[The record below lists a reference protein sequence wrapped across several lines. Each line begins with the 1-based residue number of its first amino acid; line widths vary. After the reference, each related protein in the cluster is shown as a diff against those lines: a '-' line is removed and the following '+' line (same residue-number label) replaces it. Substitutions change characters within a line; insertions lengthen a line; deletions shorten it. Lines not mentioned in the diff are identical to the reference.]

1 MAHLVEKVVDG
12 YNDIFI
18 NRRDPRVDGW
28 LFMDSP
34 WPTFFLCISYVLLV
48 KVIGPRC
55 MKNRPPFDL
64 RRLLVFY
71 NAAQVVFSTWLFYE
85 IGMSGWFTHYS
96 LRCQPV
102 DYSDNPSA
110 IRMAHASWWYYFSK
124 FTEFLDTIFFVLHK
138 KNEHISMLHVIHHGC
153 MPMSVWFGV
162 KFTAGGH
169 STFFGLVNTFVHIV
183 MYVYYMLAAMGPKY
197 RRYIWWK
204 KYLTNFQMIQ
214 FILIFSHA
222 FQLCF
227 TECHYPRA
235 FMWWIG
241 GHAVMFFFLFSEF
254 YIKAYLRGTSKL
266 YLNGTSHL
274 SKANGHTNGHI
285 KHANGHANGKAN
297 GVANGYSNGH
307 ANGHAN
313 GTIHYRGSST
323 KETNG
328 HIPQTEDTSIN
339 ARVRRLVCMS
349 VDTSLE

>member
-1 MAHLVEKVVDG
+1 MKHIVETVVDS
-12 YNDIFI
+12 YNDLFI
-18 NRRDPRVDGW
+18 NQRDPRVDGW

-34 WPTFFLCISYVLLV
+34 WPTFFMCVSYVILV
-48 KVIGPRC
+48 KVIGPRY
-55 MKNRPPFDL
+55 MKDRPPFDL
-64 RRLLVFY
+64 RGLLVFY
-71 NAAQVVFSTWLFYE
+71 NAAQVIFSTWLFYE
-85 IGMSGWFTHYS
+85 FGMGGWFRGYS
-96 LRCQPV
+96 FQCQPV
-102 DYSDNPSA
+102 DYSQNPMA

-138 KNEHISMLHVIHHGC
+138 KNEHISLLHVIHHGC

-183 MYVYYMLAAMGPKY
+183 MYVYYMLSAMGPKY
-197 RRYIWWK
+197 RRFIWWK

-214 FILIFSHA
+214 FVLIFSHA
-222 FQLCF
+222 FQLAF

-254 YIKAYLRGTSKL
+254 YIKAYLRSTKKFYG
-266 YLNGTSHL
+266 NGTTHL
-274 SKANGHTNGHI
+274 PKANGSLTNGHI

-313 GTIHYRGSST
+313 GHLRSNGAAT
-323 KETNG
+323 KDSNG
-328 HIPQTEDTSIN
+328 HIPQTEESFSVR
-339 ARVRRLVCMS
+339 ARQLVCMS
-349 VDTSLE
+349 VDTSVE

>member
-1 MAHLVEKVVDG
+1 MAHLVEKVMDS

-18 NRRDPRVDGW
+18 NQRDPRVDGW

-55 MKNRPPFDL
+55 MKDRPPFDL

-85 IGMSGWFTHYS
+85 
-96 LRCQPV
+96 
-102 DYSDNPSA
+102 
-110 IRMAHASWWYYFSK
+110 MAHASWWYYFSK

-183 MYVYYMLAAMGPKY
+183 MYVYYMMAAMGPKY

-254 YIKAYLRGTSKL
+254 YIKAYLRGSAKL
-266 YLNGTSHL
+266 YMNGTSIS